1 MTDRDRPVLLI
12 EDSEDDAELAQM
24 ALRQAGISEPIVVAR
39 DGEEALDYLFGGR
52 DHDQPRPRSRP
63 RLILLDIKLPKVDG
77 FEVLRRIRQ
86 DPRTRALPV
95 VMLSSSD
102 VHEDIARAYELGV
115 NSYVCKPVEFSAYS
129 HAVTQLGTYW
139 IHVNEAADQVP
150 REEDE

>member
-1 MTDRDRPVLLI
+1 MSERDRPILLI

-24 ALRQAGISEPIVVAR
+24 ALRQAGVSDRIVVAR
-39 DGEEALDYLFGGR
+39 DGEEALDYLFGES
-52 DHDQPRPRSRP
+52 DQDRSRP
-63 RLILLDIKLPKVDG
+63 RLVLLDVKLPKVDG

-86 DPRTRALPV
+86 DPRTRTLPV

-102 VHEDIARAYELGV
+102 VHEDIERAYDLGV

-139 IHVNEAADQVP
+139 VHVNQAADQIL
-150 REEDE
+150 RKETE